1 MDLHERPSH
10 VQRYSQEKTNELAR
24 STLYDKSPGQKSF
37 IINKNRIQK
46 SNDINYPKNLDN
58 ELDEM
63 NFMLTNENDPFSRSV
78 IFSNNKRIEIICDY
92 IYKSEFVVFY
102 IEELCKNNKQL
113 KKDLRIFYTEIDK
126 KDIENFKE
134 MNIDINNF
142 DIKHLEN
149 NIYQVW
155 FHESDEM
162 IKFLELLDEYPLE
175 FKILDKNYDV
185 LYNYKNIV

>member
-1 MDLHERPSH
+1 MFKKE
-10 VQRYSQEKTNELAR
+10 EIKNFNE
-24 STLYDKSPGQKSF
+24 
-37 IINKNRIQK
+37 
-46 SNDINYPKNLDN
+46 
-58 ELDEM
+58 
-63 NFMLTNENDPFSRSV
+63 
-78 IFSNNKRIEIICDY
+78 NKRIEIICDY

-113 KKDLRIFYTEIDK
+113 KEDLRIFYTEIDK

-175 FKILDKNYDV
+175 FKILDKNCDILYD
-185 LYNYKNIV
+185 YKNII

>member
-1 MDLHERPSH
+1 MFKKEEIRNF
-10 VQRYSQEKTNELAR
+10 NE
-24 STLYDKSPGQKSF
+24 
-37 IINKNRIQK
+37 
-46 SNDINYPKNLDN
+46 
-58 ELDEM
+58 
-63 NFMLTNENDPFSRSV
+63 
-78 IFSNNKRIEIICDY
+78 NKRIEIICDY